1 MINTVFFPWHCQ
13 AYIMVCIFQTKINHF
28 RSVCTLML
36 PEHCNDVTDHKSRSG
51 LKYMYKYI
59 PIKLEGDPLT
69 LSIVQGTQWNASNL
83 IGLG

>member
-1 MINTVFFPWHCQ
+1 MDQH
-13 AYIMVCIFQTKINHF
+13 CIFSLALQSIYNGLDLSNEKNHF

-36 PEHCNDVTDHKSRSG
+36 PELFNDVTDHKSRSG
-51 LKYMYKYI
+51 LKYIYKYI

-69 LSIVQGTQWNASNL
+69 LSIVQGTQWNTSNL